1 MSRSITVDRELS
13 KTTHHGINSTLLIE
27 KIIRE
32 RVFDSLYWKQYCFN
46 INAATILDRAIEIGC
61 IGNQEQG
68 GGRPFP
74 FMCLLVKLIQL
85 MPQREIVEFYVDQE
99 KFKYLKVL
107 GLVFIRLVYRDK
119 RRLET
124 ELRDYRKLRIFENGE
139 FKLTFVDEVV
149 DRLINDDMF
158 IGLNLPY
165 MRSGNDDSEDDDDSD
180 ESDDSN
186 EAIE

>member
-1 MSRSITVDRELS
+1 MSRAIIVDRELS
-13 KTTHHGINSTLLIE
+13 RKHHNGVNSTLLIE

-46 INAATILDRAIEIGC
+46 INAASLMDRAIEIGC
-61 IGNQEQG
+61 VGNQET

-85 MPQREIVEFYVDQE
+85 MPDRSIVEFYVEQE
-99 KFKYLKVL
+99 RFKYLKML
-107 GLVFIRLVYRDK
+107 GLVYIRLVYKDK
-119 RRLET
+119 GRLQK
-124 ELRDYRKLRIFENGE
+124 ELNDYRKVRVFENGG
-139 FKLTFVDEVV
+139 FKLSHVDEIV

-165 MRSGNDDSEDDDDSD
+165 MKDEGESESESESDDDDD
-180 ESDDSN
+180 ESND
-186 EAIE
+186 